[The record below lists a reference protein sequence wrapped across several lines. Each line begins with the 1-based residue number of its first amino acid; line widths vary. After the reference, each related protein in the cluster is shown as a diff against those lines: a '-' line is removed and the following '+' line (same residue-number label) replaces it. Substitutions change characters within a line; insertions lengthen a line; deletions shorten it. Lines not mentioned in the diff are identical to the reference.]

1 MNHEEFEFSG
11 GGLHCDLVRI
21 LRLRFVR
28 RAPHGEFEGRHTPSE
43 ARREVSRSAAEGRDF
58 QVTDK
63 KKIGVVLFQLGGPD
77 SSDAVEPFLYN
88 LFCDPDIIDFFGA
101 WFARRPLARYIAR
114 KRAGVVREHYD
125 DIGGHSPIRLLTER
139 QASALEA
146 ALAPHCD
153 AKCFIAMRYWNPLT
167 AEAAAQVNA
176 WNAPELVLLPMY
188 PQYSFATT
196 SSSLKEWKRV
206 FNANGSA
213 PRTHTVET
221 FFDHPLYVQ
230 AVAEKIALS
239 LTHFDNPDGAHIV
252 FSAHGLPLSLIERG
266 DPYAR
271 QVADTVKLVMDRGGW
286 KNRHTLCFQS
296 KVGRRKWLSPSLTN
310 TIEKLAR
317 SGEKN
322 LLVVPIAFVT
332 EHIET
337 LHEINIEA
345 REQAEHLGVEQFEMM
360 PAVGDSPT
368 FIAALVDV
376 VLRSLK

>member
-1 MNHEEFEFSG
+1 
-11 GGLHCDLVRI
+11 
-21 LRLRFVR
+21 
-28 RAPHGEFEGRHTPSE
+28 
-43 ARREVSRSAAEGRDF
+43 
-58 QVTDK
+58 VTEK

-77 SSDAVEPFLYN
+77 SPDAVEPFLYN

-114 KRAGVVREHYD
+114 NRAGIVREHYD
-125 DIGGHSPIRLLTER
+125 AIGGQSPIRLLTER
-139 QASALEA
+139 QARALQA
-146 ALAPHCD
+146 ALSPYCD
-153 AKCFIAMRYWNPLT
+153 AKCFIAMRYWNPLS
-167 AEAAAQVNA
+167 AETAAQVNA
-176 WNAPELVLLPMY
+176 WNAPDLVLLPMY

-206 FNANGSA
+206 FHPNGNA
-213 PRTHTVET
+213 PRAHTVEA

-230 AVAEKIALS
+230 SIAEKISLS
-239 LTHFDNPDGAHIV
+239 LTHFDDPGRAHIV

-271 QVADTVKLVMDRGGW
+271 QVAETVKLVMQRGAW
-286 KNRHTLCFQS
+286 KNGHTLCFQS
-296 KVGRRKWLSPSLTN
+296 KVGRRKWLAPSLSD
-310 TIEKLAR
+310 TIEQLAR
-317 SGEKN
+317 AGEKH

-345 REQAEHLGVEQFEMM
+345 REQAHKLGIEQFEMM

-368 FIAALVDV
+368 FISALADL
-376 VLRSLK
+376 VLRSLNGDSQ